1 MQSFNLYITYTI
13 NSSWCGELNVTIKL
27 SGHILFP
34 SLEVQPNL
42 KPYVDIIKEIKSLG
56 HSPYVVVGGGAP
68 ARYYIRLA
76 REQGADEST
85 CDQIGITIANL
96 HAKIFTYALGEEA
109 CPFVPRDFD
118 ELELALSTGKIVV
131 MGGLQPGQS
140 TNAVSCV
147 LAEKTKS
154 KLFINTTNVDGVY
167 TADPKKDPSA
177 KLYETI
183 KIEEL
188 KKVLDSQG
196 ARAGEY
202 DLADQVALR
211 IIQRSKITT
220 KIINGR
226 DPKNILRAIMGEK
239 IGTTVLP

>member
-1 MQSFNLYITYTI
+1 MK
-13 NSSWCGELNVTIKL
+13 VTIKL

-34 SLEVQPNL
+34 SLEVQPNF
-42 KPYVDIIKEIKSLG
+42 KPYADVIKEIKSLG
-56 HSPYVVVGGGAP
+56 HLPYVVVGGGAP

-96 HAKIFTYALGEEA
+96 HAEILAYALGEDA
-109 CPFVPRDFD
+109 CPFVPRDFS
-118 ELELALSTGKIVV
+118 ELGLALSTGKIVV

-147 LAEKTKS
+147 LAEKTGS
-154 KLFINTTNVDGVY
+154 KLIINTTDVDGVY
-167 TADPKKDPSA
+167 TADPRKDPSA
-177 KLYETI
+177 KLLEYV

-188 KKVLDSQG
+188 RYILDSQG

-202 DLADQVALR
+202 DLVDQVSIK
-211 IIQRSKITT
+211 IIQRSRITT

>member
-1 MQSFNLYITYTI
+1 LK
-13 NSSWCGELNVTIKL
+13 VTIKL

-34 SLEVQPNL
+34 SLEVQPNF
-42 KPYVDIIKEIKSLG
+42 KPYADVIKEIKSLG
-56 HSPYVVVGGGAP
+56 HLPYVVVGGGAP

-96 HAKIFTYALGEEA
+96 HAEILAYALGEDA
-109 CPFVPRDFD
+109 CPFVPRDFS
-118 ELELALSTGKIVV
+118 ELGLALSTGKIVV

-147 LAEKTKS
+147 LAEKTGS
-154 KLFINTTNVDGVY
+154 KLIINTTDVDGVY
-167 TADPKKDPSA
+167 TADPRKDPSA
-177 KLYETI
+177 KLLEYV

-188 KKVLDSQG
+188 RYILDSQG

-202 DLADQVALR
+202 DLVDQVSIK
-211 IIQRSKITT
+211 IIQRSRITT